1 MREEKKEEK
10 TIKVFSPQEKVKNL
24 KNNSPMGI
32 LFSRII
38 LLNRTVS
45 VISSD
50 PPCKDSTVRLTT
62 VLLKALS
69 DQV

>member
-38 LLNRTVS
+38 LYRTVS
-45 VISSD
+45 VSSSD